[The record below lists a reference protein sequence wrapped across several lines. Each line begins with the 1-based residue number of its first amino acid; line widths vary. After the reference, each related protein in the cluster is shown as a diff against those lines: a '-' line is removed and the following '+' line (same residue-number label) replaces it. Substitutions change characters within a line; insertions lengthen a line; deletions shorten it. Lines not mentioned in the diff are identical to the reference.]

1 MRDHLPTNHG
11 LTPVLLNSSF
21 IHKQRDR
28 VSVTDAQFDALD
40 AGVATGTSLLLVSP
54 TSSGKTEVGLIGIGA
69 WLSGPDSM
77 KRRAVYLVSHRAL
90 ARQKFNELNTSEP
103 LTTFSLHPSEIAMS
117 NGDLSIDGQG
127 VTPDDPLSA
136 RLLIATYEKF
146 LALLAASGLRQDMS
160 HYCIVADEFQLIA
173 DATRGQDVEIL
184 FTLIKRAG
192 YGQFIGLSA
201 VLDKADLKILADWM
215 GARQVIVPTRE
226 VPLAYELRVPLA
238 TYIRTTDGPDRP
250 TEVPAKQ
257 AHDVI
262 GVLTELEKDHKGNFP
277 VAVFC
282 MTKKRVEKF
291 ARQWGSR
298 RGTDK
303 DVIPL
308 QPDLFEERTA
318 LSEALAV
325 YMPHGF
331 AIHTAD
337 LIEGERALVEEALD
351 KDALAVVFA
360 TTTLAQGLNYSFKT
374 VIFDAWARYN
384 FARRQREPIPQ
395 SDFHN
400 IAGRAGR
407 LGRMSADAHGRVIF
421 FADTP
426 AEQVMAIRYLNAEV
440 DRSVTGRIDPTR
452 FDEVALQLLAAGI
465 VKTDDDCLELL
476 KHSLSGH
483 VARETGTNQHAL
495 WKDRLGKALKN
506 LASWEFISGDV

>member
-1 MRDHLPTNHG
+1 
-11 LTPVLLNSSF
+11 
-21 IHKQRDR
+21 
-28 VSVTDAQFDALD
+28 
-40 AGVATGTSLLLVSP
+40 
-54 TSSGKTEVGLIGIGA
+54 
-69 WLSGPDSM
+69 M

-103 LTTFSLHPSEIAMS
+103 LTTFGLHPSEIAMS

-173 DATRGQDVEIL
+173 DTTRGQDVEIL
-184 FTLIKRAG
+184 FTLINRAG

-201 VLDKADLKILADWM
+201 VLDNADLKALADWM

-226 VPLAYELRVPLA
+226 VPLAYELRVPSA

-257 AHDVI
+257 ARDVI
-262 GVLTELEKDHKGNFP
+262 EVLTELEKDHEEHFP

-282 MTKKRVEKF
+282 MTKSRVEKF
-291 ARQWGSR
+291 ARQWASR
-298 RGTDK
+298 RRPSK
-303 DVIPL
+303 DAIPL

-318 LSEALAV
+318 LSDALAV

-384 FARRQREPIPQ
+384 FARRQPEPIPR

-407 LGRMSADAHGRVIF
+407 LGKMSADAHGRVIF
-421 FADTP
+421 FCTHTRGASYGGP
-426 AEQVMAIRYLNAEV
+426 ISQRR
-440 DRSVTGRIDPTR
+440 DR
-452 FDEVALQLLAAGI
+452 
-465 VKTDDDCLELL
+465 
-476 KHSLSGH
+476 
-483 VARETGTNQHAL
+483 
-495 WKDRLGKALKN
+495 
-506 LASWEFISGDV
+506 